1 MAFAR
6 SDDSL
11 ISRWWWTVDRWML
24 VALGALMA
32 AGVILIFGASTP
44 VAERLGLSSF
54 HFATRQVVFLV
65 AAIGV
70 MFVVSLMSI
79 KMVRR
84 LSVLMLPIFALLV
97 VLTLFIGPEIKGAT
111 RWLSLGGLGLQ
122 PSEFLKPS
130 FIVVSAWMLSESL
143 QTPSFPGK
151 KIALGLFAA
160 IAALLLLQPD
170 FGQTMLMGL
179 VFGAQFVM
187 AGMPLVWVF
196 GVGALGVSVITAA
209 YWFMPHVQK
218 RIDAFLDPASNDTYQ
233 VDQALNA
240 FKSGGIFGRG
250 PGEGIVK
257 KSLPDA
263 HADYIFAVAGEEFG
277 TFACL
282 AILALFAAI
291 VLRGLSRLMEEED
304 PFVLFATSG
313 LMMMFGTQALINLAV
328 NLALIPSKG
337 MTLPFIS
344 YGGSSLLALGLT
356 MGMILALT
364 RKNTHGASRRSW
376 AVRRAV

>member
-84 LSVLMLPIFALLV
+84 LSVLMLPVFALLV

-263 HADYIFAVAGEEFG
+263 HADYIFAV
-277 TFACL
+277 
-282 AILALFAAI
+282 
-291 VLRGLSRLMEEED
+291 
-304 PFVLFATSG
+304 
-313 LMMMFGTQALINLAV
+313 
-328 NLALIPSKG
+328 
-337 MTLPFIS
+337 
-344 YGGSSLLALGLT
+344 
-356 MGMILALT
+356 
-364 RKNTHGASRRSW
+364 
-376 AVRRAV
+376 